1 MRLKILISNFLALL
15 GFPITLAIR
24 GLAKILGYPTNSL
37 GMEVTQSKKYLPS
50 FAQRMP
56 PHRVPD
62 NLSEVIFGLAP
73 RTTRQERTFY
83 ESLEEGYYNFGLD
96 LSDPTNLLKPGLGY
110 ICEAKIIPTIPTGKI
125 CHFPFKYNGQQYDS
139 CTFEPIPGFNPDG
152 LLPWC
157 ALEVDE
163 NNEVK
168 PNKWALCK
176 DERDGIY
183 VR

>member
-1 MRLKILISNFLALL
+1 M
-15 GFPITLAIR
+15 
-24 GLAKILGYPTNSL
+24 
-37 GMEVTQSKKYLPS
+37 
-50 FAQRMP
+50 
-56 PHRVPD
+56 
-62 NLSEVIFGLAP
+62 
-73 RTTRQERTFY
+73 FY
-83 ESLEEGYYNFGLD
+83 EETLKDKFQPPLDDAPAHNCVGLIGTTSDGRFTLIPCEEEGYYNFGLD

-139 CTFEPIPGFNPDG
+139 CSFEPIPGFNPDG

-168 PNKWALCK
+168 PNRWALCK

>member
-1 MRLKILISNFLALL
+1 MEW
-15 GFPITLAIR
+15 
-24 GLAKILGYPTNSL
+24 L
-37 GMEVTQSKKYLPS
+37 GMILNQSCTTCKIFFVIKDVFKELNKLFFSDGTEV
-50 FAQRMP
+50 
-56 PHRVPD
+56 
-62 NLSEVIFGLAP
+62 SEV
-73 RTTRQERTFY
+73 FY
-83 ESLEEGYYNFGLD
+83 EENLKDKFQPPLDDAPANNCVGLIGTTSDAKFTLIPCEEEGYYNFGLD
-96 LSDPTNLLKPGLGY
+96 LSDPNNLLKPGLGY

-125 CHFPFKYNGQQYDS
+125 CHFPFKYNGQLHDS
-139 CTFEPIPGFNPDG
+139 CSFEPIPGFNPDG

-168 PNKWALCK
+168 PNRWALCK